1 MSVEMGYKITKDMR
15 LDFYGAT
22 TKERV
27 EELLAKNG
35 LNNNKEKTKFLE
47 QIMGVQKSFNIKLQD
62 NDIDNDKLEYDMRLA
77 KFLEGS
83 WRTL

>member
-1 MSVEMGYKITKDMR
+1 MKKNFRKNHSLRTKA
-15 LDFYGAT
+15 DFYGAT

-35 LNNNKEKTKFLE
+35 LSNNKEKTKFLE
-47 QIMGVQKSFNIKLQD
+47 QIMGVQKSFNIKPQ
-62 NDIDNDKLEYDMRLA
+62 NNIDDDQLEYDIRLA

>member
-1 MSVEMGYKITKDMR
+1 MSIELEYKITKEMR

-27 EELLAKNG
+27 EELLSKNG
-35 LNNNKEKTKFLE
+35 LSKNKDKVKFLE
-47 QIMGVQKSFNIKLQD
+47 QIMGVQKTFNIKPQD
-62 NDIDNDKLEYDMRLA
+62 DDIDNDELEYDIRLA

-83 WRTL
+83 WRTF

>member
-1 MSVEMGYKITKDMR
+1 MSVEMGYKITKEIC

-22 TKERV
+22 TKEKV

-35 LNNNKEKTKFLE
+35 LSNNKEKTKFLE
-47 QIMGVQKSFNIKLQD
+47 QIMGVQKSFNIKPQ
-62 NDIDNDKLEYDMRLA
+62 NNIDDDQLEYDIRLA

>member
-1 MSVEMGYKITKDMR
+1 MSVEMGYKITKEIC

-35 LNNNKEKTKFLE
+35 LSNNKEKTKFLE
-47 QIMGVQKSFNIKLQD
+47 QIMGVQKSFNIKPQ
-62 NDIDNDKLEYDMRLA
+62 NNIDDDQLEYDIRLA
-77 KFLEGS
+77 TFLEGS

>member
-1 MSVEMGYKITKDMR
+1 MSVEMGYKITKEIC

-47 QIMGVQKSFNIKLQD
+47 QIMGVQKSFNIKPQ
-62 NDIDNDKLEYDMRLA
+62 NNIDDDQLEYDIRLA

>member
-1 MSVEMGYKITKDMR
+1 MSVEMGYKITKEMC

-47 QIMGVQKSFNIKLQD
+47 QIMGVQKSFNIKPHD
-62 NDIDNDKLEYDMRLA
+62 NIDNDQLEYDIRLA